1 MILNERDSRHE
12 QVLQVAQQMMTAAR
26 TAPKGKGVDIIEV
39 AMVTESNIRILSD
52 TMKQMYE
59 DNGFKFFLRD
69 ADNILQAECV
79 VLIGTRSLPQGL
91 DCGHCGYEHCG
102 DRKKGVPCAINSV
115 DVGIAIGSA
124 CSVAAD
130 HRVDTRVMFS
140 AGLAAQQ
147 LDWLDGCT
155 QVYAIP
161 VSASS
166 KIRSSTGSLRQNKFF
181 SRVGHAVFFIGQSD
195 EVGVFFYHLLC
206 IGHGNA
212 ESGVLN
218 HGQVVES
225 VADGNH
231 FLTRKSDSFRRMASD
246 WALSMPLGTSSRK

>member
-124 CSVAAD
+124 CAKAAD
-130 HRVDTRVMFS
+130 LRVDSRVMFS
-140 AGLAAQQ
+140 AGWAVER
-147 LDWLDGCT
+147 LDLLKNCR
-155 QVYAIP
+155 QCIAIP
-161 VSASS
+161 ISASS
-166 KIRSSTGSLRQNKFF
+166 KNPFFDRKPKENK
-181 SRVGHAVFFIGQSD
+181 
-195 EVGVFFYHLLC
+195 
-206 IGHGNA
+206 
-212 ESGVLN
+212 
-218 HGQVVES
+218 
-225 VADGNH
+225 
-231 FLTRKSDSFRRMASD
+231 
-246 WALSMPLGTSSRK
+246 